1 MAEPT
6 NFWLVSI
13 ERSLRVV
20 SIPHIVFAFLSKNGW
35 MRLFVQ
41 PHASYR
47 MVENNFSHRVF
58 ECQTLKHHRF
68 QTRHPILTRLA
79 PMASSFQELYLAHE
93 FFKNRFRI
101 SHWIEVKECHFFEYL
116 LIQRN
121 ITFFTETLIT
131 RPFLLRK
138 AKTIWGME
146 TTRRD
151 LSIETNQKLV
161 ALAV

>member
-1 MAEPT
+1 
-6 NFWLVSI
+6 
-13 ERSLRVV
+13 
-20 SIPHIVFAFLSKNGW
+20 
-35 MRLFVQ
+35 
-41 PHASYR
+41 
-47 MVENNFSHRVF
+47 MVENDFSHRVF

-121 ITFFTETLIT
+121 NTFFTETLIT
-131 RPFLLRK
+131 QSFLLRK
-138 AKTIWGME
+138 AKTLWGME

-151 LSIETNQKLV
+151 LSIETNQKFV
-161 ALAV
+161 AAAVKKWEQKENRNALKLYKRHVVAQKPS